1 MKNYRSEMEFYE
13 MLRQERDPVH
23 AGGLPESSSQSSATL
38 EVLDSE

>member
-23 AGGLPESSSQSSATL
+23 LGGLPESSGQSSTSL